1 MNSTKKIKVFILD
14 TSAIFSG
21 KPISLDNNIL
31 VTTLGISKE
40 ITPGGRDY
48 QTFQYLMEKGLAI
61 DTPSKESI
69 SKINKISAET
79 GDKDRLS
86 VADKEILALA
96 LDANKDTTKEAI
108 IITDDYSIQN
118 VAHVLNIKFENIS
131 QPGITKKF
139 KWIYRCSGCGKKFE
153 ENIKICPICGAST
166 KNIISHKESIAGKE
180 CDNR

>member
-1 MNSTKKIKVFILD
+1 MNSQQKIKVYVLD

-21 KPISLDNNIL
+21 KPISLHNAPLI
-31 VTTLGISKE
+31 TTPGVSNE
-40 ITPGGRDY
+40 ITHGGKDY
-48 QTFQYLMEKGLAI
+48 QTFQYLLERGLNI
-61 DTPSKESI
+61 NIPSKESI
-69 SKINKISAET
+69 NKIDKISIET

-96 LDANKDTTKEAI
+96 LDINKDVNKEAV

-118 VAHVLNIKFENIS
+118 VAHILNIKFETIS
-131 QPGITKKF
+131 QRGITKKF

-153 ENIKICPICGAST
+153 ENIKTCPICGAST

>member
-1 MNSTKKIKVFILD
+1 MNSTKKIKVFIFD

-96 LDANKDTTKEAI
+96 LDVNKDTTKEAI

-118 VAHVLNIKFENIS
+118 VAHVLNIKYENIS

-153 ENIKICPICGAST
+153 ENIKTCPICGAST
-166 KNIISHKESIAGKE
+166 KNIISHKENISGKE